1 LPEKV
6 FTDIPKPL
14 VHRAGAAMQ
23 SAIADGLRAE
33 TYRT

>member
-1 LPEKV
+1 LPEEV

-14 VHRAGAAMQ
+14 VHRAWAAMQ